1 MNSVEQPSFAIGAKL
16 PSLMVEPLSRATLA
30 LYAGASGDH
39 VPLHIDTDA
48 ARKAGMPD
56 VFGHGMLSAAWLGRL
71 LTRWVPQERIRSL
84 ELRFV
89 GIMHLYNE
97 AHCSGEVAE
106 HIELD
111 GGQRAARVLIQLH
124 NQYGEPK
131 VFGEA
136 IILIGEQTS

>member
-1 MNSVEQPSFAIGAKL
+1 MNTLAQPSFAVGAEL
-16 PSLMVEPLSRATLA
+16 PPLRVEPLTRATLA

-97 AHCSGEVAE
+97 AHCRGQVIE
-106 HIELD
+106 HIELE
-111 GGQRAARVLIQLH
+111 GRRAARVQIQLH

-131 VFGEA
+131 VVGEA
-136 IILIGEQTS
+136 VVLIGDETP